1 MNKVVNFPNEKAAY
15 HQAGV
20 WIARLDRG
28 LSADEQ
34 TELQQWLRADSRNRD
49 ALFELAELWDR
60 MTPLAELSELFP
72 AEHKVTGR
80 NRHLSRPLVV
90 ACAVAC
96 IGVSLGYWV
105 MQGQGS
111 TSRLALNLNRLLTQR
126 NDEARY
132 ETGIGVQKSVTL
144 HDRSV
149 ITLNT
154 DTVLKVHYTDT
165 ERHLELI
172 KGEAHF
178 AVAKHDPRVFIV
190 QVGDDTF
197 KAVGTAFNLRV
208 ASERGVELTVT
219 EGRVKVLIPTAK
231 ETVSNSDAVDG
242 TPETEITVDAGRAV
256 AISNGTQVV
265 ERAEPQ
271 KIDAAVAWMHGM
283 IVFDGQPLEAAI
295 REVGRYSKQR
305 FVIEGEQI
313 KRIPVTGYFKVDDIN
328 GLLGALQTNFN
339 VDAHRNGDL
348 IVLAARQQ

>member
-1 MNKVVNFPNEKAAY
+1 MNKVVNFPNDKAAY

-49 ALFELAELWDR
+49 TLFELAELWDR

-72 AEHKVTGR
+72 VEHKVTTR
-80 NRHLSRPLVV
+80 NWSLSRPLVV

-105 MQGQGS
+105 MGQGS
-111 TSRLALNLNRLLTQR
+111 AARLALNLNRLLTQR

-132 ETGIGVQKSVTL
+132 ETGIGMQKSVTL

-178 AVAKHDPRVFIV
+178 AVAKHDPRVFTV
-190 QVGDDTF
+190 QVGDNTF

-219 EGRVKVLIPTAK
+219 EGRVKVLIPTVKQA
-231 ETVSNSDAVDG
+231 VSNADAAEG

-256 AISNGTQVV
+256 AIGGATQVV

-271 KIDAAVAWMHGM
+271 KIDAAMAWMHGM
-283 IVFDGQPLEAAI
+283 MVFDGQPLEAAI

-313 KRIPVTGYFKVDDIN
+313 KRIPVTGYFKVGDID

-339 VDAHRNGDL
+339 VDAHRDGDL
-348 IVLAARQQ
+348 IVLAARQ